1 VLRHSLA
8 THLLAEGVDLRTVQL
23 MMRHRSIATT
33 ERYLHADV
41 ERLGAV
47 LVRRSPLEGGRGKKL
62 GGGARG
68 VMAEFLGELRGIARA
83 E

>member
-1 VLRHSLA
+1 
-8 THLLAEGVDLRTVQL
+8 LLAAGVDIRTVQML
-23 MMRHRSIATT
+23 MRHRSIATT
-33 ERYLHADV
+33 ERYLHADI

-47 LVRRSPLEGGRGKKL
+47 LVRRSPLEGGRGKRR

-68 VMAEFLGELRGIARA
+68 VMAELLGELRGIARA